1 MQKQL
6 LRKHQ
11 NNHCYPVKSV
21 LRKGILMALSS
32 DAPVVQNFNP
42 LKGIESAVIRLATA
56 IDQLTGINVQNP
68 FIGGELLW
76 ERGK

>member
-1 MQKQL
+1 
-6 LRKHQ
+6 
-11 NNHCYPVKSV
+11 
-21 LRKGILMALSS
+21 MALSS